1 MATKFVGFFLVRI
14 RIYTCP
20 SNTENC
26 QTSFSA
32 KLWEPLP
39 TPAVSESQA
48 NSRTHGRA
56 TETELT
62 KKNTSAAFEKKNLS
76 RFLRERRGGRKNKE
90 EGGIKGKIGG
100 ERSWQRATN
109 KQFLPNSPFSPLL
122 SSKGILPIPHLGPVA
137 PSLGGEYPDTQRNTQ
152 QQRPR
157 GGALPLPLQLCMC
170 RFPRRNYTVGEK
182 YLLISAK

>member
-14 RIYTCP
+14 YIP
-20 SNTENC
+20 ALPIPK
-26 QTSFSA
+26 FA
-32 KLWEPLP
+32 KLLFRQTLGAPP
-39 TPAVSESQA
+39 DSCRKRIPSHQQD
-48 NSRTHGRA
+48 SRARNGNGVD
-56 TETELT
+56 E
-62 KKNTSAAFEKKNLS
+62 KKYICRLRKKNLS

-109 KQFLPNSPFSPLL
+109 KQFLPNSPSPLLSPPLL

-152 QQRPR
+152 QQRS
-157 GGALPLPLQLCMC
+157 LQLCAV
-170 RFPRRNYTVGEK
+170 FLEITQ
-182 YLLISAK
+182 LAKSIC